1 MQLFRQRWLENRLN
15 SFPRQNNNNNNAGKK
30 KIGIQLSNV
39 KKKKE
44 RTIHALEKPRGH
56 VARVFRAQRK
66 SICVMQVNKLFEL
79 VL

>member
-1 MQLFRQRWLENRLN
+1 MTRKSSEQFPPPKQQQQQRW
-15 SFPRQNNNNNNAGKK
+15 KK

-39 KKKKE
+39 KKKKKE